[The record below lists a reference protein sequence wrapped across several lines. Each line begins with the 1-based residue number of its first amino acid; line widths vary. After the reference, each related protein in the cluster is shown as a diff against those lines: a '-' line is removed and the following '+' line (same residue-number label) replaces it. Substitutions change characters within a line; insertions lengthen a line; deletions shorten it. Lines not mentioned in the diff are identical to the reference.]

1 MTPWSM
7 APPTGARKWSPTLAE
22 NRRRRYGFGVVPH
35 TTSQERRREM
45 RLTTQTVARRLAQAF
60 LLFITCGVSLQAT
73 L

>member
-1 MTPWSM
+1 
-7 APPTGARKWSPTLAE
+7 
-22 NRRRRYGFGVVPH
+22 
-35 TTSQERRREM
+35 M